1 MQGTR
6 ASAGSVSAVRPKR
19 AYDRA
24 VPRALNAI
32 VHAVSAVLAA
42 CAIACGRT
50 EPDPQGANA
59 HGGTGAPHAGGI
71 VSLSPALTHTAQA
84 LGAGD
89 RIVGRTAWCDAP
101 AARIVGSLEDRDLE
115 AIVALR
121 PALVLR
127 QSSVPD
133 PALEAAVRSMGAR
146 LVEVRAIDRVR
157 DVEDAA
163 AGVAD
168 ALESIGVAG
177 ARARAAEAT
186 AAYHRATA
194 SPVACTRPVAFLY
207 STDPP
212 AAFGAGTFVDDAWRS
227 MGGRNAVT
235 AQGYPTMS
243 AEDLVRLAP
252 AAIVIVVPKATSV
265 PDWVRTVAPAVAMAE
280 SNALLEPSLR
290 MLERAPAALRAVDAE
305 LVAQGAGGGAP

>member
-1 MQGTR
+1 M
-6 ASAGSVSAVRPKR
+6 R

-50 EPDPQGANA
+50 EPDPRGANA
-59 HGGTGAPHAGGI
+59 HGGSGAPHAGGI

-163 AGVAD
+163 ASGGLGNPCACGNPEV
-168 ALESIGVAG
+168 SCRVAG
-177 ARARAAEAT
+177 QRDGARGVGQIMRPIRRQLGLRVEGGGLWAIIVGEDE
-186 AAYHRATA
+186 
-194 SPVACTRPVAFLY
+194 VACCC
-207 STDPP
+207 D
-212 AAFGAGTFVDDAWRS
+212 
-227 MGGRNAVT
+227 
-235 AQGYPTMS
+235 
-243 AEDLVRLAP
+243 
-252 AAIVIVVPKATSV
+252 
-265 PDWVRTVAPAVAMAE
+265 
-280 SNALLEPSLR
+280 
-290 MLERAPAALRAVDAE
+290 
-305 LVAQGAGGGAP
+305 